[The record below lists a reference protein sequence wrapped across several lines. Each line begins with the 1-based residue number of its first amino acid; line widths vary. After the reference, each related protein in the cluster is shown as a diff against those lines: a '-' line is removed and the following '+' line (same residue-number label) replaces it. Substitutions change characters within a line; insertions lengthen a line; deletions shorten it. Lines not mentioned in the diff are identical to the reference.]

1 MYPARVAGGDYYDYT
16 VSPDGNLRLVI
27 ADVSGKGVA
36 AALLMAATAAAV
48 CVETD
53 EPRRFRTVL
62 FGELDSRSRRLKYI
76 NCGHS
81 PALLFRPETSA
92 VQWLHASCTPIGLS
106 RELNCRL
113 EEIPLAPSDMLVWYT
128 DGVTEASDREDNEF
142 GSERILEVVRK
153 HSKRTAREIC
163 DRLYQAV
170 AGFTQRNSLDDDLTI
185 MVVKMEDDPDSSPAF
200 SD

>member
-1 MYPARVAGGDYYDYT
+1 MFSRDGTRRAIGRTSNFFVRVAAMYPARVAGGDYYDYT

-81 PALLFRPETSA
+81 PALLFRPVGGAMAPRLLHSHRVVEGVELQARRDSA
-92 VQWLHASCTPIGLS
+92 CAFRHP
-106 RELNCRL
+106 
-113 EEIPLAPSDMLVWYT
+113 
-128 DGVTEASDREDNEF
+128 GVVHRRSH
-142 GSERILEVVRK
+142 GG
-153 HSKRTAREIC
+153 KRQGR
-163 DRLYQAV
+163 
-170 AGFTQRNSLDDDLTI
+170 
-185 MVVKMEDDPDSSPAF
+185 
-200 SD
+200 